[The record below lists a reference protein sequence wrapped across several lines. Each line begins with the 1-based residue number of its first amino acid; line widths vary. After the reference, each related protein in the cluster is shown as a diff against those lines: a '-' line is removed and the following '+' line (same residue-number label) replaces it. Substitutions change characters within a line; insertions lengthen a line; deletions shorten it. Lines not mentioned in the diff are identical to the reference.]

1 MNSIPHEPDLRDQE
15 KKETYNNLAK
25 VVGDAC
31 EAWLRKKGV
40 GTYNFRD
47 QMNNSY
53 QEQIAKNKK

>member
-1 MNSIPHEPDLRDQE
+1 MNSIPHEPNIKDQE
-15 KKETYNNLAK
+15 KKEVYTNLSK

-31 EAWLRKKGV
+31 EAWLRKKGI

-53 QEQIAKNKK
+53 QEVMAKKNK